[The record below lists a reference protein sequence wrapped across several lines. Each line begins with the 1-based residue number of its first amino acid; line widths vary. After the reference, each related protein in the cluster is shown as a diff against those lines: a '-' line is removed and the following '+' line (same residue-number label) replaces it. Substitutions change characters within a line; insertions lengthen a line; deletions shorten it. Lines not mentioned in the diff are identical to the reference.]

1 MSTDNLADLSK
12 DDLIK
17 IIGNLK
23 GELTKLNEDFR
34 KVTNLRL
41 YHLERSHNM
50 SLQYNRRESFEIA
63 GIPTTV
69 SSDALED
76 EVIEICKEAKVS
88 VNRLPLKKN
97 DIAAVHRLKDQKTTI
112 VRVVNR
118 KFSKEALYCSK
129 NLRNSKRYGEGT
141 KIYINNSFCPEFKF
155 LFYAIRKAAR
165 DGVINRW
172 KIRNGVISI
181 RMDEEDTFHEVGHV
195 LDLENLGVP
204 IPERRTQV
212 RQ

>member
-1 MSTDNLADLSK
+1 MESAMSTDNLESLSK
-12 DDLIK
+12 DDLIT

-23 GELTKLNEDFR
+23 GELTKLSEDFR

-50 SLQYNRRESFEIA
+50 YLQYNRRESFEIA

-69 SSDALED
+69 TPENLED
-76 EVIEICKEAKVS
+76 EVIEICKEAKVF

-97 DIAAVHRLKDQKTTI
+97 DIAAVHRLKGDTTI

-118 KFSKEALYCSK
+118 KFSREALYCSK

-141 KIYINNSFCPEFKF
+141 KVYINNSFCPEFKF
-155 LFYAIRKAAR
+155 LFYAIRKASR
-165 DGVINRW
+165 DRVINHW

-181 RMDEEDTFHEVGHV
+181 RMDEEGIFHEIGHV

-204 IPERRTQV
+204 IPERRT
-212 RQ
+212 R